1 MNRSAELFARL
12 GDTLSGLRGRITP
25 NAEMDKIT
33 WFRAG
38 GLADALFQPADEE
51 DLAAFLKA
59 VPQDVPIT
67 IVGIGSNLLV
77 REGGISGFVVRLSA
91 KGFGDAAVISPTR
104 IRAGAATPD
113 KRVAAAAQ
121 EAGIGGFHFYHG
133 IPGGI
138 GGALRMNAGANGVE
152 TRERVVEVRALDRK
166 GEVHILS
173 NADMGYAYRHSSA
186 PKDLIFTSAVFE
198 GFPEDRETIKAAMAA
213 VQHHRE
219 TVQPIREK
227 TGGST
232 FKNPE
237 GTSAWKEIDKAGCR
251 GLMIGGA
258 QMSPMHC
265 NFMIN
270 TGTATRLRPR
280 ISRRDGA
287 RPRADEFG
295 HPPAMGN
302 QAHRQ
307 FQAAPRGAGISGAA
321 LVASNARG
329 AMKPFDGYGRPEV
342 ASCQREHRFGERRRR
357 FLRQIV
363 AGACDHPLFV
373 RPREMASVVVERC
386 RADRRRRLRLAARCS
401 ARRCRAPAPGGPRW
415 RPRSGRRLCRR
426 SDGGRNG

>member
-1 MNRSAELFARL
+1 MIKGEALLARL
-12 GDTLSGLRGRITP
+12 GDRLQGIRGRITP

-38 GLADALFQPADEE
+38 GLAEVLYQPADED

-59 VPQDVPIT
+59 VPEDIPLT

-77 REGGISGFVVRLSA
+77 REGGIPGFVIRLSA
-91 KGFGDAAVISPTR
+91 KGFGEAEVVSPTK
-104 IRAGAATPD
+104 IRAGAACPD
-113 KRVAAAAQ
+113 KRVAALAY

-152 TRERVVEVRALDRK
+152 TVERVVEVRALDRK
-166 GEVHILS
+166 GEVHTLS
-173 NADMGYAYRHSSA
+173 NAEMGYAYRHSSA
-186 PKDLIFTSAVFE
+186 PADFIFTSAVFE
-198 GFPEDRETIKAAMAA
+198 GFAEEKEKIKAAMDA

-270 TGTATRLRPR
+270 TGTATGHDLEFLGETVRARVLENSGIRLEWEIKRLGNFKR
-280 ISRRDGA
+280 GQEI
-287 RPRADEFG
+287 DEF
-295 HPPAMGN
+295 
-302 QAHRQ
+302 
-307 FQAAPRGAGISGAA
+307 
-321 LVASNARG
+321 L
-329 AMKPFDGYGRPEV
+329 GR
-342 ASCQREHRFGERRRR
+342 
-357 FLRQIV
+357 L
-363 AGACDHPLFV
+363 L
-373 RPREMASVVVERC
+373 
-386 RADRRRRLRLAARCS
+386 
-401 ARRCRAPAPGGPRW
+401 
-415 RPRSGRRLCRR
+415 
-426 SDGGRNG
+426 